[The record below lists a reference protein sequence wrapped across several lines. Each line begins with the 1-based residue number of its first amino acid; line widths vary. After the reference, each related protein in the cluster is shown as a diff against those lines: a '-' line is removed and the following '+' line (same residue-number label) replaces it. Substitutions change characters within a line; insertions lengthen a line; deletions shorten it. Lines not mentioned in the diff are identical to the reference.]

1 MNSTWNIIKSWR
13 EPSGRWLPPNCSTLI
28 IQINFGSHPAR
39 FSRGAIKFFFYECLG
54 HGSYFQIFIFV
65 FFADP
70 SWWLQMAPGAA
81 QKSWIL
87 GKPLLWRLLEPSTCH
102 VSKIFF
108 QIWALTD
115 LNILNP
121 EGHICSHQG
130 RTRPDGSN
138 IWIFTSCSKFL
149 QWLGGTIH
157 MHTDPVSPVYPIMH
171 IYVYWYS
178 FHMNTEPVFPSMN

>member
-39 FSRGAIKFFFYECLG
+39 FSRGAIKFFFYECQG

-138 IWIFTSCSKFL
+138 IWIFTSCSKL
-149 QWLGGTIH
+149 MQWLGGTA
-157 MHTDPVSPVYPIMH
+157 H
-171 IYVYWYS
+171 IDITNIGIDLSCAKLGSARPS
-178 FHMNTEPVFPSMN
+178 FFTSRQWRY

>member
-1 MNSTWNIIKSWR
+1 MAPSKLLNIDNSNQFW
-13 EPSGRWLPPNCSTLI
+13 EPSSKI
-28 IQINFGSHPAR
+28 FKGSHQ
-39 FSRGAIKFFFYECLG
+39 IFFYECLG

-149 QWLGGTIH
+149 QWLGGTAH
-157 MHTDPVSPVYPIMH
+157 MSKMVPGTFLEIFLIWTNV
-171 IYVYWYS
+171 
-178 FHMNTEPVFPSMN
+178 

>member
-1 MNSTWNIIKSWR
+1 MAPSKLLNIDNSNQFW
-13 EPSGRWLPPNCSTLI
+13 EPSSKI
-28 IQINFGSHPAR
+28 FKGSHQ
-39 FSRGAIKFFFYECLG
+39 IFFYECLG

-149 QWLGGTIH
+149 QWLGGTA
-157 MHTDPVSPVYPIMH
+157 H
-171 IYVYWYS
+171 IYTGHHFDWSRFKAFNITIFICISV
-178 FHMNTEPVFPSMN
+178 FHCYMHQVLTQYIVST